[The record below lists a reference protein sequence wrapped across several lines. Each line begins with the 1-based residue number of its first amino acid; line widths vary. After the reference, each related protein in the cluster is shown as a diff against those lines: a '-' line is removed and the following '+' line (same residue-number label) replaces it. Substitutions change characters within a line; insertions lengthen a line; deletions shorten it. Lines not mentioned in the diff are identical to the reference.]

1 MDTGPCSF
9 DEWASLARS
18 SPEAFEAYR
27 RDAVDRLI
35 AARPARRQTRLRRL
49 QWRID
54 RERERADTPLG
65 ACVRIYGMMWERFA
79 GADGLAE
86 RLNVACGQLPPRP
99 RRRARVIS
107 FPYQH

>member
-1 MDTGPCSF
+1 MEPFPF
-9 DEWASLARS
+9 DEWAALARWEPS
-18 SPEAFEAYR
+18 AYE
-27 RDAVDRLI
+27 
-35 AARPARRQTRLRRL
+35 ARRRRTLEQFIAGRPKRRQERLRRL

-65 ACVRIYGMMWERFA
+65 ACVRLYGMMWERFA

-99 RRRARVIS
+99 RRRARII
-107 FPYQH
+107 PLPHRH